1 MKTSLRIASYNVRK
15 ARGLDQ
21 RRNPERTLQ
30 VINDL
35 GADIVIL
42 QEADKRLGP
51 RKAAL
56 PRDMIAGET
65 DFTVLEVACNDV
77 SLGWHGNAILVANDV
92 ACTDV
97 ERLSL
102 PGLEPRGAVRVD
114 VAIGA
119 GLSLVAT
126 HLGLRRRDRRAQLE
140 VINAAVADKEHVAIA
155 GDFNEWSEHKGLEPL
170 GSRFAVHAPGKTFHA
185 KRPVAALDRF
195 ALRHGVEVRNAG
207 VSQTDLARRAS
218 DHLPIWSD
226 ISVPGATPTC

>member
-35 GADIVIL
+35 GADIVLL

-56 PRDMIAGET
+56 PRDMIERET
-65 DFTVLEVACNDV
+65 DFSVVDVAHNDV
-77 SLGWHGNAILVANDV
+77 SLGWHGNAILVADHV
-92 ACTDV
+92 EYAGI

-102 PGLEPRGAVRVD
+102 PGLEPRGAVRID

-119 GLSLVAT
+119 GLSMVAT
-126 HLGLRRRDRRAQLE
+126 HLGLRRKDRRAQLDR
-140 VINAAVADKEHVAIA
+140 INAAVAHKTHVAIV
-155 GDFNEWSEHKGLEPL
+155 GDFNEWSDKKGLEPL
-170 GSRFAVHAPGKTFHA
+170 ASRFAVHAPGKTFHA
-185 KRPVAALDRF
+185 SRPVAALDRI
-195 ALRHGVEVRNAG
+195 ALSHGVEMQNAG
-207 VSQTDLARRAS
+207 VAQTGLARQAS

-226 ISVPGATPTC
+226 ISVPPVTPTC